1 LAIVVVAAVT
11 ITACGGGDDGGGG
24 FAAQFGDIC
33 DQLADDIGDLDDPG
47 SLEDIAANAKDAG
60 ELLDAAVDDLAGIDL
75 PSGSGDAE
83 DLIDSFSDRIDA
95 YDDIAAAANS
105 GDVAAVEAALAE
117 LEELNDEAGDLADD
131 VGAGDCGISNGK
143 LAGPVTPTPEIAAPT
158 TTIPVVETVPPT
170 VPPTE
175 PPPTEPPATEPPA
188 TEPVTPPADFERE
201 ILDVSSVLIST
212 DGTTFVNVPEDV
224 VRVFDIILLTSPS
237 MSAVD
242 GQLAGL
248 DVLAGDGGELGRMI
262 LFLGDTPIPDTASA
276 ELLPFFDPDG
286 VGVPSQFEGD
296 SGTLV
301 VDASG
306 AEFVTITPEGII
318 WVLGADEAG
327 IRAAY
332 TSFVNAES

>member
-33 DQLADDIGDLDDPG
+33 DAFADDLADLDDPG
-47 SLEDIAANAKDAG
+47 SLEDIAANAKDVG
-60 ELLDAAVDDLAGIDL
+60 ELLDTVVDDLAGVDL

-131 VGAGDCGISNGK
+131 VGADDCGISNGK

-175 PPPTEPPATEPPA
+175 PPATDPPA

-201 ILDVSSVLIST
+201 IVDISGVVIST
-212 DGTTFVNVPEDV
+212 DGTTFVNVPEEV
-224 VRVFDIILLTSPS
+224 VRLFDIILLASPS
-237 MSAVD
+237 MAAVD

-248 DVLAGDGGELGRMI
+248 DIVAGEGSQLGRMI
-262 LFLGDTPIPDTASA
+262 VFVSDTPVPDTASA
-276 ELLPFFDPDG
+276 ELLPFFDTDG

-296 SGTLV
+296 SGTLII
-301 VDASG
+301 DASG
-306 AEFVTITPEGII
+306 AEFVTIAPEGII

-332 TSFVNAES
+332 TSFVNAET